1 MVTRQRLLTC
11 YPWVTWRRLT
21 VYNPHMPQESI
32 FARVEKATAWFPE
45 REGQGVLVNDSLIMT
60 AAHYIDHD
68 SEGGMVLGDLFV
80 EKIQFAY
87 AVQSVGGIDDMEAI
101 ITPLADW
108 RA

>member
-1 MVTRQRLLTC
+1 MS
-11 YPWVTWRRLT
+11 
-21 VYNPHMPQESI
+21 QESI
-32 FARVEKATAWFPE
+32 FARVEKATVWFPE

-60 AAHYIDHD
+60 AAHCIDHD